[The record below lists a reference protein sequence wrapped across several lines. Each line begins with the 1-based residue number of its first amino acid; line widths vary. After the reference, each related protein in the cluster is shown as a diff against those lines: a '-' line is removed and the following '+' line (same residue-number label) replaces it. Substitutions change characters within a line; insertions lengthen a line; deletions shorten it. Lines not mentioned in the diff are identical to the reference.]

1 MATSAAYR
9 SASSPMTK
17 KIRYRPEMVLIP
29 VPPVAAAAA
38 EPVLTLTLVHPA
50 DELEVLE
57 DVDGGGDG
65 ERVVHLDPRRS

>member
-1 MATSAAYR
+1 
-9 SASSPMTK
+9 MTK

-29 VPPVAAAAA
+29 VPPVAA
-38 EPVLTLTLVHPA
+38 ELVLTLTLVHPA